1 MKIKVNPIYILI
13 TKNYLEQFL
22 NEYEIQAL
30 KIIST
35 RDDTIEGAYLLL
47 KHYISVIYPSDLY
60 YTYNGYNQ
68 RIDNLIQYFSER
80 IKDFSLSN
88 ISILDADL
96 DIMRK
101 RQFGV
106 EIFTPDKISVLND
119 IYYNDIIT
127 EKFEGIVELSCSIGK
142 SSDDIRDYI
151 TSIDKIEILEELKP
165 HVRIALL
172 LVNLIFTKIDE
183 VSSRDYFVDS
193 YVMYTKLNAD
203 SIEIYIV

>member
-1 MKIKVNPIYILI
+1 MKIKVNPVYILI
-13 TKNYLEQFL
+13 TENYLEQFL
-22 NEYEIQAL
+22 DEYEIQAL
-30 KIIST
+30 RLIST
-35 RDDTIEGAYLLL
+35 RNSIVEGAYLLL

-127 EKFEGIVELSCSIGK
+127 ENFEGIVELSCAIGK
-142 SSDDIRDYI
+142 SQDDIRDYI
-151 TSIDKIEILEELKP
+151 TSIDKIEILEQLKP

-172 LVNLIFTKIDE
+172 LVNIIFSKIDE
-183 VSSRDYFVDS
+183 TSPRDYLIDS
-193 YVMYTKLNAD
+193 YVMYTKLNANN
-203 SIEIYIV
+203 IEIYIV